1 MKNKQILVTGGTG
14 LLGRSV
20 IQILKQKGYRVTA
33 IDLFKRDIKGVEVIQ
48 GDFANRHLVHELLK
62 DTDAVIHLAAML
74 GVDNCRLHPD
84 QVIKVNYENT
94 KNNLPTDLVYMAMI
108 ESGFNTSAYSRARA
122 VGPWQFIKG
131 TASRYGLKINW
142 WVDERRDPTKSTLA
156 ASMYLKDLYDMF
168 DSWLLAAAGYNA
180 GENKIKRAI
189 VKHNTED
196 FWEMTNHRYLRK
208 ETKQYI
214 PKLIA
219 AALIAKNPPKYGFT
233 NLEYQDPLE
242 FETITVTEPTD
253 LRTLAQMLVSPY
265 EDIKILNPELL
276 RWCTPPD
283 TPEYT
288 LRIPKGKK
296 EVFEAKALEGEPQ
309 SKEKTIFHSHKI
321 KQGDTLYQI
330 ARTYG
335 IQVSPIIEMNKLKST
350 HTLRPGQFLIIPVK
364 AKSSDQQT

>member
-1 MKNKQILVTGGTG
+1 MKNH
-14 LLGRSV
+14 
-20 IQILKQKGYRVTA
+20 YRVVA
-33 IDLFKRDIKGVEVIQ
+33 LFLFLIALGGCATSGNYKEKDQSLAEDTFKPLSSPEFNIPIVINKEVEAFIRYFQ
-48 GDFANRHLVHELLK
+48 TSNRRHFVRWLERSERY
-62 DTDAVIHLAAML
+62 IPMMQEILA
-74 GVDNCRLHPD
+74 
-84 QVIKVNYENT
+84 Q
-94 KNNLPTDLVYMAMI
+94 NNLPTDLVYMAMI